1 MSNNG
6 FGQMGSEVAHSV
18 SLSDDGNIIA
28 LGNPYYNNENG
39 RVRIFEKDPTNTT
52 IQPIGWTQKG
62 LDIEGDFNGDKRF
75 GWSVALSGSGEF
87 IAVGAPHSNGN
98 YGASKAGRIK
108 VYQFNDSNN
117 SWDILLRQPYD
128 LEWIPGANP
137 NDEFGFSVSISK
149 DGSIV
154 SGSSIEHNSTSGYA
168 AVYERVN
175 NNWVQLGN
183 NITDNTNTGAGH
195 SIAISDNGNIIAVG
209 EYLSDKN
216 GSNSGHVSIYQY
228 NSNSS
233 SWEQL
238 GNDIDGVAH
247 DDLAGTSVALSG
259 NGHIVAVGAHDH
271 NGPAGADTGHVR
283 IFQYTNNTWSQ
294 LGNDIYGEAPG
305 DRFGYSV
312 NLSTDGTILSA
323 NSAFSEV
330 NGVETGHVYL
340 FQYNSNSNS
349 WVQEGDRI
357 YEENSSN
364 NLALYE
370 GSALSGDGSVLAFA
384 TKGST
389 NVVNVHET
397 LIETSNTTSQQSGDI
412 CFPAGTPVQ
421 TDQGEIAIEKL
432 TSENTIDGVNVVAVV
447 PVYNEC
453 DYLVKINKHALGPNY
468 PKKTTLVSRNHRVFV
483 DKKGGDKS
491 VPALAL
497 YNGKTVTVVQREE
510 HETIYN
516 VLLPTYSKMTIN
528 GLVVETLHPKSVYAK
543 K

>member
-52 IQPIGWTQKG
+52 NQPIGWTQKG
-62 LDIEGDFNGDKRF
+62 SDILGITGGDKRF

-87 IAVGAPHSNGN
+87 IVVGAPHSNVYTSN
-98 YGASKAGRIK
+98 KAGRIK
-108 VYQFNDSNN
+108 VYQFNGSD
-117 SWDILLRQPYD
+117 WDILLRQPYD
-128 LEWIPGANP
+128 LEWIPGVNP

-154 SGSSIEHNSTSGYA
+154 SGSSINHNSTSGYA

-183 NITDNTNTGAGH
+183 NITDNINTGTGAGH

-209 EYLSDKN
+209 EYQSDKN

-247 DDLAGTSVALSG
+247 NDLAGTSVALSG

-305 DRFGYSV
+305 DAFGYSV

-340 FQYNSNSNS
+340 FQYNSNSDS
-349 WVQEGDRI
+349 WVQEGERI

-389 NVVNVHET
+389 NVVNVRET
-397 LIETSNTTSQQSGDI
+397 LIETNNTTSQQSGDI